1 MIRKEAV
8 APLSICI
15 ALLLFAAP
23 LAAQQPTTGPAPTS
37 ARDWVELQ
45 KSGTAASPVPRPLPG
60 DIADRSYQRYAESFS
75 QPIPESLE
83 REGFIEDGGGQ

>member
-1 MIRKEAV
+1 MKLQILAV
-8 APLSICI
+8 LLAGLLTGASLVLAP
-15 ALLLFAAP
+15 AAI
-23 LAAQQPTTGPAPTS
+23 AQQAGTPAT

-60 DIADRSYQRYAESFS
+60 DIAERSYQRYAESFS
-75 QPIPESLE
+75 QPIPETLK